1 MISLVKLKN
10 NGRKIDQNRANLF
23 KDMLDYCSRADFCFT
38 GLTIM
43 RAKMCRNGYFVQQRL
58 YRIVAN
64 PVSIIKFPE
73 VKVLQSLEQSWIIT
87 PCCFPLEI
95 LSSRRWIDPYGWNL
109 CGQMTMIL
117 KNLCR
122 ARGPLQ

>member
-23 KDMLDYCSRADFCFT
+23 KDMLDYCSRADFGFT
-38 GLTIM
+38 GLTFT

-73 VKVLQSLEQSWIIT
+73 VKVLHLVRTKLDHYPLLLSLRDSII
-87 PCCFPLEI
+87 
-95 LSSRRWIDPYGWNL
+95 
-109 CGQMTMIL
+109 
-117 KNLCR
+117 
-122 ARGPLQ
+122 